1 MKKVSLYSMIKGPYP
16 YFDSGSTNG
25 ASQCSLEC
33 LIESIVKLG
42 FSADPLIYHS
52 ISHRIAPSLDFP
64 EVLYNGLPV
73 VSKFDRQ

>member
-42 FSADPLIYHS
+42 FSVDPLIYHS
-52 ISHRIAPSLDFP
+52 ISHRMAPSLDFP
-64 EVLYNGLPV
+64 EVLYNGLPL